1 MKLEGEG
8 INVEPVNTFISNI
21 ENNGVARIRKGRG
34 GEEMREIKSDGG
46 KTTFEIEIDLLETD
60 TSNDSPETVPPKE

>member
-1 MKLEGEG
+1 
-8 INVEPVNTFISNI
+8 
-21 ENNGVARIRKGRG
+21 
-34 GEEMREIKSDGG
+34 MREIKSDGG